1 MAKFKIPKRLPCKHC
16 SYIIECANNG
26 NIDIYC
32 QLLERREKVFSKKL
46 PDFLSVQVSCKNFD
60 PDDMSISEVV
70 DTLTE
75 WQKKVLYYLVG
86 KSISDEWKSTGDRI
100 RKKLNDDSC

>member
-1 MAKFKIPKRLPCKHC
+1 MSKFKIPKELPCKKCRH
-16 SYIIECANNG
+16 IIGCANNG

-32 QLLERREKVFSKKL
+32 QLLERREKAFSKKL
-46 PDFLSVQVSCKNFD
+46 PDFLSVQVSCQNFD

-86 KSISDEWKSTGDRI
+86 KSISDNLKSTYDYLGKRLED
-100 RKKLNDDSC
+100 ND

>member
-1 MAKFKIPKRLPCKHC
+1 MAKFKIPKRLPCEHC
-16 SYIIECANNG
+16 SHIIECTRKG
-26 NIDIYC
+26 NIDIYY
-32 QLLERREKVFSKKL
+32 QFLESRNKFFNKKI
-46 PDFLSVQVSCKNFD
+46 PNFLSVQVSCQNFD
-60 PDDMSISEVV
+60 PDDMSISEVI